1 MKVTWET
8 VQYKINRRYCGN
20 CKKQVSANVSDAAP
34 HARTSVNYDAFLAH
48 LSVNGLSR
56 GKIAQT
62 RYDALKYDISP
73 SGSYR
78 NKVRTSRAL
87 ESDHGSIKKKIMEE
101 LVLNCDELWWPLGK
115 TKGVV
120 ITALGMDSC

>member
-34 HARTSVNYDAFLAH
+34 HARTLANYDAFLAH

-56 GKIAQT
+56 GKIVQT

-87 ESDHGSIKKKIMEE
+87 ESDHGSIKKKIIEE
-101 LVLNCDELWWPLGK
+101 RVLNCDELWWPLGK